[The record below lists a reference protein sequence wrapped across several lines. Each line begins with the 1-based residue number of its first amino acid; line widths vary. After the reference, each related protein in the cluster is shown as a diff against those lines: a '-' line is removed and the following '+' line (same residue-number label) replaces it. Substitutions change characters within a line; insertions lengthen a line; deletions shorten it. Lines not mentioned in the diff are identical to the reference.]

1 MGGKPDRTPHC
12 PEIALIGESRAAS
25 TKSCLVCYLS
35 TGLSSSSRQLLL
47 LQPLAQLGH
56 STPPPEAGLKLTD
69 VNWRDSQCRGVARTC
84 GAAAVGNMQSHAGHP
99 PARRSTRQ
107 QATAAS
113 SVCLRYSGRR
123 RAACCTGETLSRRWD
138 MSCVAAHSCGWMRQV
153 GLRWKGKEAHS
164 RRALLVRFRPVHGRG
179 GH

>member
-1 MGGKPDRTPHC
+1 MNSALTRDRSDWRVSDSQHQVLLSVLPQYGLELKLET
-12 PEIALIGESRAAS
+12 ASSFAAS
-25 TKSCLVCYLS
+25 RT
-35 TGLSSSSRQLLL
+35 
-47 LQPLAQLGH
+47 
-56 STPPPEAGLKLTD
+56 
-69 VNWRDSQCRGVARTC
+69 ARPQY
-84 GAAAVGNMQSHAGHP
+84 AAARSRSQAKKCQLARSPMPWRSSHLWGCSRWEHAIPRGPP

-153 GLRWKGKEAHS
+153 GLRRKEKRHT
-164 RRALLVRFRPVHGRG
+164 RGGCCWYGPVHGRG